1 MNSMMPAENYG
12 LSQQA
17 LQLIRQC
24 LAQHAQIEQA
34 LLYGSRAM
42 GTYRPGSD
50 IDLVIVGP
58 KFSHQQLLKLLTS
71 LDDTLLPY
79 SFDIIRIQ
87 DIENKDLLAHIARVG
102 KVFYQRSL

>member
-1 MNSMMPAENYG
+1 MPAENFG

-17 LQLIRQC
+17 LRQIRQC

-34 LLYGSRAM
+34 VLYGSRAM

-50 IDLVIVGP
+50 IDLVIVGAQ
-58 KFSHQQLLKLLTS
+58 FSHQQLLQLLTT